1 MSSHNLDINK
11 YSLEEIFGLFDL
23 TYNLTEDSMRA
34 AKKKVLMIHPDK
46 SRLPPE
52 YFHFYRE
59 AYEIVLNIY
68 KQKARQTEGA
78 LNANSVYKPLDH
90 EESRPDISKKMA
102 EAAASGSSN
111 SGSSNS
117 GSSNSGSKAFN
128 NKFNDLYDKNMV
140 KKADTSRYDWFRQAD
155 SVFDDFSQKQ
165 VNPKNMGTELE
176 AIKQKQAA
184 LQVYRGVQEMNASGS
199 RGTSYFEEDDGA
211 DYVSSDVF
219 SKLKFDDLRKVHKDQ
234 TVFAVSESDL
244 NKRVQY
250 KSVDQFV
257 RDRDGG
263 NQAPLSK
270 MEASQLLE
278 RQQKEKEQLIMN
290 KQHRDFMLQK
300 EYEAKQ
306 QAVRAAFL
314 QLK

>member
-1 MSSHNLDINK
+1 MSQHNLDINK

-23 TYNLTEDSMRA
+23 TYDLTEESMRA

-46 SRLPPE
+46 SRLPPT

-59 AYEIVLNIY
+59 AYDIVLNIY
-68 KQKARQTEGA
+68 KQKARQTEG
-78 LNANSVYKPLDH
+78 STQGKPIYKPLDH
-90 EESRPDISKKMA
+90 EESQPDISKKMA
-102 EAAASGSSN
+102 ETTKGT
-111 SGSSNS
+111 G
-117 GSSNSGSKAFN
+117 AFN
-128 NKFNDLYDKNMV
+128 NKFNELYDKNMV
-140 KKADTSRYDWFRQAD
+140 RKADTSRYDWFRQAD
-155 SVFDDFSQKQ
+155 SVYDDFSQKQ
-165 VNPKNMGTELE
+165 VNPKNMGSELE

-184 LQVYRGVQEMNASGS
+184 LQVYRGVQEMNASGP
-199 RGTSYFEEDDGA
+199 RGTSYFEEDDTGSA
-211 DYVSSDVF
+211 DYVSCDVF

-278 RQQKEKEQLIMN
+278 RQQKEKEQLMMN

-306 QAVRAAFL
+306 KSVRAAFL